1 MTLVYRLNQLCQF
14 FHKIPCGSYI
24 GIFQLNF
31 IANTPSQQT
40 RIILERFCQQADFFA
55 HLVLIFII
63 VIAYRVF
70 GHAYSLHYVH
80 VVLRS
85 QCQVFLYLLHITS
98 PGSEGIGTTLGGN
111 VQPICAAYAF
121 NIGFFSVDIER
132 ITITHSY
139 YLNAVLYRRRASKK
153 EKREQTTNLIKY
165 FFHSPKF

>member
-24 GIFQLNF
+24 GISQLNF

-85 QCQVFLYLLHITS
+85 QCQALLYLLHIAS
-98 PGSEGIGTTLGGN
+98 PRSKGIGTTLGGN

-121 NIGFFSVDIER
+121 NISFSSVNGKF
-132 ITITHSY
+132 ITVCR
-139 YLNAVLYRRRASKK
+139 LLYHN
-153 EKREQTTNLIKY
+153 TV
-165 FFHSPKF
+165 